1 VSGGE
6 SPAGILV
13 LAGDV
18 GGTKTNLGLFRLA
31 PRLTSGTAPGLPPRP
46 VLVRGAHFASA
57 DFPGLAPLLAAFLG
71 ADRGADR
78 PPLAAACFGVPGPVV
93 GNHTRTPNLAW
104 EIDGA
109 ALGREL
115 GIPAL
120 DLVNDLVATAAGVE
134 LLGPADL
141 AVLQAGDPRAAADAG
156 ANRALIAAGTG
167 LGMALMPALP
177 ATSGGGRFAVASEGG
192 HMDYAPRTEEE
203 IALQRTLRR
212 RFGHA
217 SVERV
222 VSGPGLHNVYLHLLE
237 AAGEGA
243 ELPEVAAR
251 LAAEDPGQVIAE
263 AALAGASPLCARAL
277 DLFAAA
283 YGAAAGNLALA
294 GTATGGVYLG
304 GGIAPK
310 ILGKLGD
317 GTFLAAFRDKGRFRP
332 YLEAVPV
339 SVVTND
345 RAALL
350 GAARLA
356 AERLAA

>member
-1 VSGGE
+1 MSAE
-6 SPAGILV
+6 ASAPLV

-18 GGTKTNLGLFRLA
+18 GGTKTNLGLFRLE
-31 PRLTSGTAPGLPPRP
+31 SGPGGTPRP
-46 VLVRGAHFASA
+46 VLVRGAHLASA
-57 DFPGLAPLLAAFLG
+57 GFPGLGPLLAAFLD
-71 ADRGADR
+71 AKRDAERDAER
-78 PPLAAACFGVPGPVV
+78 PPVAAACFGVPGPVA

-109 ALGREL
+109 ALGREM

-120 DLVNDLVATAAGVE
+120 RLVNDLVATAAGVE

-141 AVLQAGDPRAAADAG
+141 AVLQAGDPAAAADAG

-177 ATSGGGRFAVASEGG
+177 EAGRFAVASEGG

-222 VSGPGLHNVYLHLLE
+222 VSGPGLHNVYLHLRE
-237 AAGEGA
+237 TAGEGA
-243 ELPEVAAR
+243 EPPEIAAR
-251 LAAEDPGQVIAE
+251 LAAADDPAQAIAE
-263 AALAGASPLCARAL
+263 AAAAGASPLAARAL

-283 YGAAAGNLALA
+283 YGAAAGNLALL
-294 GTATGGVYLG
+294 GTAAGGVYLG

-310 ILGKLGD
+310 ILAKLRD
-317 GTFLAAFRDKGRFRP
+317 GAFLAAFRDKGRFRS

-339 SVVTND
+339 SVVLND

-356 AERLAA
+356 AGGLVP

>member
-1 VSGGE
+1 MSGRKTPGTL
-6 SPAGILV
+6 I

-31 PRLTSGTAPGLPPRP
+31 SGSWGTPRP
-46 VLVRGAHFASA
+46 VLVRDAHLTSA
-57 DFPGLAPLLAAFLG
+57 DFPGLGALLAAFLS
-71 ADRGADR
+71 ADRDAEV
-78 PPLAAACFGVPGPVV
+78 AAACFGVPGPVA

-109 ALGREL
+109 ALGREM

-120 DLVNDLVATAAGVE
+120 HLVNDLVATAAGVE
-134 LLGPADL
+134 LLDPDDL
-141 AVLQAGDPRAAADAG
+141 AVLQAGDPAAAADAG
-156 ANRALIAAGTG
+156 ANRSLIAAGTG

-177 ATSGGGRFAVASEGG
+177 PGGGGGRSAVASEGG

-222 VSGPGLHNVYLHLLE
+222 VSGPGLHNIYLHLRE
-237 AAGEGA
+237 TAGEGA
-243 ELPEVAAR
+243 EPPEIAAR
-251 LAAEDPGQVIAE
+251 LAEAEDPAQAIAE
-263 AALAGASPLCARAL
+263 AATAGASPLAARAL

-283 YGAAAGNLALA
+283 YGAAAGNLALL

-310 ILGKLGD
+310 ILAKLGD
-317 GTFLAAFRDKGRFRP
+317 GTFLAAFRDKGRFRS

-339 SVVTND
+339 SVVLND

-356 AERLAA
+356 AGRLAPSSV